1 MFSMSCLEVK
11 NAKKNENMM
20 CPLSVIM
27 TIIVILLTICL
38 TLPPLPQ
45 LARRLFISALTVSG
59 SFQTTALVSR
69 ASLSSMLLVER
80 LFVVYGMKS
89 KLGFSVCPHS
99 VSTLIW
105 LSLTMSLDNET
116 RQTGL
121 CLRYN
126 PVSF

>member
-1 MFSMSCLEVK
+1 MFSMSCLEIK

-27 TIIVILLTICL
+27 KIIVILLTICL

-45 LARRLFISALTVSG
+45 LARRLFISALTASG

-80 LFVVYGMKS
+80 LFVV
-89 KLGFSVCPHS
+89 VQAWVQCVP
-99 VSTLIW
+99 
-105 LSLTMSLDNET
+105 SLLEHTDMAVLDNET

-126 PVSF
+126 HVSF